1 MAVRLAAVVPE
12 KHRSQGPYKT
22 RHGQCADHGQGH
34 GGDGRDGERRAAAD
48 AERLEKPAIN
58 QPFAGEAIQRRQGA
72 DGDGAEDE
80 QRRRPRHAFRQPA
93 HVFDVA
99 RVRGVDDGPGI
110 EEEQRLEKTVVPDMQ
125 QRAAQPQDDPA
136 RLVVRSAEQGQAYA
150 HHDDPDVFDAAIGQD
165 PFDVLLPDGE
175 GDSRH
180 AGDGADGQRR
190 AAPPVRRNRKQ
201 GRDADDAVHAHL
213 EHDPGHHRRDVA
225 RGVGV
230 GAGEPDMQGHDAR
243 LEPEADEGQHEDR
256 PRQRC
261 RNVSDRNQCKRTGDV
276 PPQGEHR
283 EQAQRPGVGGNQVD
297 PAGPAHLG
305 IVIFGGCRK
314 IGGKRHDFPGD
325 QKKNRI
331 ARHHHQGHRARQQA
345 VKENKSAAVLRM
357 LRLFPVAET
366 VNRTQRRH
374 DEYRRQ
380 EQQADRIH
388 GDVKPPPGQK
398 PGNRQGRGRREVERG
413 GDATESDQ
421 TADEHHGGR
430 QSLPRRRTRRKQ
442 TGRQSA

>member
-1 MAVRLAAVVPE
+1 MGAGHAAAISQE
-12 KHRSQGPYKT
+12 HRAQSPCKT
-22 RHGQCADHGQGH
+22 GHGQCADHGQGH
-34 GGDGRDGERRAAAD
+34 GGDGRDGERRAAAE
-48 AERLEKPAIN
+48 AERLEKPGID

-110 EEEQRLEKTVVPDMQ
+110 EEEQRLEEAVVPDMQ
-125 QRAAQPQDDPA
+125 QRAAQPQDDPG

-165 PFDVLLPDGE
+165 PLDVLLPDGE

-256 PRQRC
+256 PGPCC
-261 RNVSDRNQCKRTGDV
+261 RDV
-276 PPQGEHR
+276 L
-283 EQAQRPGVGGNQVD
+283 D
-297 PAGPAHLG
+297 
-305 IVIFGGCRK
+305 
-314 IGGKRHDFPGD
+314 GD
-325 QKKNRI
+325 QC
-331 ARHHHQGHRARQQA
+331 
-345 VKENKSAAVLRM
+345 E
-357 LRLFPVAET
+357 
-366 VNRTQRRH
+366 
-374 DEYRRQ
+374 
-380 EQQADRIH
+380 
-388 GDVKPPPGQK
+388 
-398 PGNRQGRGRREVERG
+398 
-413 GDATESDQ
+413 
-421 TADEHHGGR
+421 
-430 QSLPRRRTRRKQ
+430 
-442 TGRQSA
+442 